1 MITKTKALVKN
12 SKATR
17 GKGRDGLL
25 MSERLLIGA
34 YTNPQDA
41 ACDQSLDVTHDEY
54 CSTEMSSVGPYRR
67 ARHVAAG
74 HTRVCG
80 MSDSDHRLHVKLG
93 FGAIARQ
100 HRRAISNLR
109 SLVRESGR
117 HLEILLPRVLKYQL
131 ILLFFFAS
139 TLLLP
144 HARRSH
150 ENTQKSSTTNN

>member
-67 ARHVAAG
+67 ARHVARMI
-74 HTRVCG
+74 TNEWK
-80 MSDSDHRLHVKLG
+80 DERLEYRG
-93 FGAIARQ
+93 DDGNRQ
-100 HRRAISNLR
+100 WITELR
-109 SLVRESGR
+109 EGWRLR
-117 HLEILLPRVLKYQL
+117 I
-131 ILLFFFAS
+131 
-139 TLLLP
+139 
-144 HARRSH
+144 
-150 ENTQKSSTTNN
+150 